1 MKKRDTS
8 TQQHGEDHT
17 PDLDSTTNVDPKTET
32 ARTALLAR
40 RRISLRLQI
49 YLGFILV
56 FLLAVGIASVM
67 LHTMYQ
73 VENRLQLLQ
82 LVNDFVIEIDQ
93 ARRYEKNYFLYGT
106 NLDDA
111 LEIVYEAKHIF
122 ERQNEEFSD
131 ILGKNNHR
139 IVIENLD
146 NYRNLLERLSKLD
159 LDTKQTE
166 ESRKQKDII
175 EQDLRQHGHK
185 LISFSQDLMNK
196 LRVSVSAAL
205 LRSRMI
211 HIYFLVFLLIFIIF
225 NGYILGNRI
234 LGGINRFSR
243 YAQRI
248 ASGDFS
254 PIMPK
259 RSFRDEFTDLALAI
273 NHMIEML
280 ERREDELIQL
290 HKVRAVGTLTAG
302 IAHELNNP
310 LNNIM
315 LSAHLMTEDYDNLS
329 DSEKKEIIEDIVNET
344 NRSRNIISNLLDFAR
359 QSSSQV
365 EPLDL
370 VKLLKDTIKLA
381 SNQIKLSGIKIEFHA
396 TDNLPQIHGD
406 IQQLRQVFLNL
417 FLNAVDASSKGD
429 KIQVYV
435 LPADEPNYVAVK
447 VMDFGTGIPEH
458 ILNSVFDPFFTT
470 KVKGKG
476 TGLGLSV
483 SQGIITKHGGR
494 IQVHS
499 REKKGSTFT
508 VTLPVTTIPAEISA
522 RLSSSN

>member
-1 MKKRDTS
+1 MMKKNRKITRKDAE
-8 TQQHGEDHT
+8 QAAALFNT
-17 PDLDSTTNVDPKTET
+17 PSASDRKTET

-49 YLGFILV
+49 YLGFFLV

-73 VENRLQLLQ
+73 VENRLRLLQ
-82 LVNDFVIEIDQ
+82 VVNDYVIEIDQ
-93 ARRYEKNYFLYGT
+93 ARRFEKNYFLYGT
-106 NLDDA
+106 NLDNA
-111 LEIVYEAKHIF
+111 LEIVYKAKHIF
-122 ERQNEEFSD
+122 ERQNEEFRN
-131 ILGKNNHR
+131 ILGKDNHR
-139 IVIENLD
+139 IVVQNLD

-159 LDTKQTE
+159 LDKKETDE
-166 ESRKQKDII
+166 YQKNKHLI
-175 EQDLRQHGHK
+175 EQELRQNGHQMV
-185 LISFSQDLMNK
+185 SFSQDLMNK
-196 LRVSVSAAL
+196 LRVSVSDAL

-211 HIYFLVFLLIFIIF
+211 HIYFLIFLLIFVIF

-234 LGGINRFSR
+234 LGSINRFTR

-248 ASGDFS
+248 ASGDFT

-315 LSAHLMTEDYDNLS
+315 LSAHMMTEDYDNLS

-359 QSSSQV
+359 ESSSQV

-370 VKLLKDTIKLA
+370 VKLLRDTIKLA

-406 IQQLRQVFLNL
+406 IHQLRQVFLNL
-417 FLNAVDASSKGD
+417 ILNAVDASSKGD
-429 KIQVYV
+429 KIQIFV

-447 VMDFGTGIPEH
+447 VMDFGTGIPDH
-458 ILNSVFDPFFTT
+458 ILSSIFDPFFTT

-499 REKKGSTFT
+499 REKQGSTFT
-508 VTLPVTTIPAEISA
+508 VTLPVTTIPAEISPGK
-522 RLSSSN
+522 